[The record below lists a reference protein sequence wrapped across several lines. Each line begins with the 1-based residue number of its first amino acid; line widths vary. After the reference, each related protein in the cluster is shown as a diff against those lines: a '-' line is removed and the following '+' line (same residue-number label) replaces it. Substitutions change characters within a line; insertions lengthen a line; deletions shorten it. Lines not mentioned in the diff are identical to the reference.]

1 MPRRIGKW
9 SSLGAAVAMTL
20 VGASH
25 AWAQALNDWTVSIP
39 STYGHMVAVDGAN
52 NALVVGSVPF
62 ATILVA
68 KYGPTGTLIWQREFD
83 NPGTR
88 EQGNWIAVDGS
99 GNAIVVGRLVAG
111 SSNDPAGL
119 VVLKYDPDGNL
130 LWQDVLPGAF
140 AYAHRALVDAEGHVY
155 VLGRAWETNASG
167 NTTHDLVTI
176 RYSAAGVREWTR
188 YFGASDTSVDAPAA
202 MALTPTGNVIV
213 TGGAV
218 GSLLFAAYDPA
229 GNTLW
234 TKTVPGVTAAMDVQ
248 VAPNG
253 DFYAVGGS
261 VASGGATQMLVIKHA
276 ANFTELWRKNYPQ
289 ARYGQRLA
297 LDGLGNPVVTGMI
310 NPGAGYFNWVT
321 TKLDPAGNVLWS
333 RGYDLHGYNDEIPG
347 AIAIGADN
355 AIYVTGQGGP
365 GPASGNLSYLRQVT
379 VKYRA
384 DGTQEWANATFSSVR
399 GVGVAL
405 GSDNAVYVV
414 GESPLRLTHFRQ
426 TGILDTMGAVY
437 AQASPVSG
445 PAPLAVNFTSQLVDL
460 FSTSGTY
467 YWTFGDGATSAEA
480 NPVHSYG
487 AGAFTATLNWYAGES
502 VYSAAPISVTASQVV
517 IAPTPTGLTLA
528 SSSVVGGRS
537 TQGKVTVSANS
548 GVVVQLASGNPS
560 LVKLPASVQIPA
572 GATSASF
579 KISTSRVR
587 ATTAVPITASANGG
601 SATATLTLTR

>member
-1 MPRRIGKW
+1 MKRGFGGW
-9 SSLGAAVAMTL
+9 QAAGVGVAMMVLGGST
-20 VGASH
+20 G
-25 AWAQALNDWTVSIP
+25 WAQVLNDWTVSTP

-62 ATILVA
+62 STILVA
-68 KYGPTGTLIWQREFD
+68 KYGPTGALIWQREFD

-119 VVLKYDPDGNL
+119 VVLKYDADGNL

-140 AYAHRALVDAEGHVY
+140 AYGHRVLADAEGHVY
-155 VLGRAWETNASG
+155 VLGRAWVSNAAG

-188 YFGASDTSVDAPAA
+188 YFGASDTSVDSPAA
-202 MALTPTGNVIV
+202 MALTPAGNVIV

-218 GSLLFAAYDPA
+218 GSLLFAAYDSV
-229 GNTLW
+229 GNPLW
-234 TKTVPGVTAAMDVQ
+234 TKAVPGVTAALDVQ
-248 VAPNG
+248 VAQNG

-261 VASGGATQMLVIKHA
+261 ATSGGATQMLVIKHDA
-276 ANFTELWRKNYPQ
+276 QFNELWRKNYPQ

-297 LDGLGNPVVTGMI
+297 IDGLGNPVVAGMI
-310 NPGAGYFNWVT
+310 NPGGGYFNWVT

-333 RGYDLHGYNDEIPG
+333 RGYDLHAYNDEIPS
-347 AIAIGADN
+347 AISIGADN

-384 DGTQEWANATFSSVR
+384 DGTQDWANATFSSVR

-405 GSDNAVYVV
+405 GSDNGVYVV

-460 FSTSGTY
+460 FSTSGAY
-467 YWTFGDGATSAEA
+467 YWTFGDGSTSAEA
-480 NPVHSYG
+480 NPVHRYG
-487 AGAFTATLNWYAGES
+487 AGSFVATLNWYAGES
-502 VYSAAPISVTASQVV
+502 VYSAAPIAISASQVV

-537 TQGKVTVSANS
+537 TQGTVTVSANG
-548 GVVVQLASGNPS
+548 GVVVQLASGNPA

-587 ATTAVPITASANGG
+587 VTTQVPITASANGG
-601 SATATLTLTR
+601 SVAATLTLTR